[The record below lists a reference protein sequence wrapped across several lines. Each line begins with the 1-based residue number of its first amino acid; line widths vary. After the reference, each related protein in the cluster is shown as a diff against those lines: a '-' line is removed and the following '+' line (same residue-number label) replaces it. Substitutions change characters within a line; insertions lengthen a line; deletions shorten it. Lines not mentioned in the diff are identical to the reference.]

1 MKNGLSSD
9 LKYHYAC
16 LLLYSRE
23 GVQCLVSLL
32 DKLCE
37 EHSQPA
43 LHTATLVGTKGGL
56 ILALLKPTLAILNNL
71 LGNIITFSNLLK
83 PYSTIF

>member
-1 MKNGLSSD
+1 MRGMKNGLSSD

-16 LLLYSRE
+16 LLLYSSE

-56 ILALLKPTLAILNNL
+56 ILALLKPTLAILNYL
-71 LGNIITFSNLLK
+71 LGNIIKF
-83 PYSTIF
+83 YSTIF